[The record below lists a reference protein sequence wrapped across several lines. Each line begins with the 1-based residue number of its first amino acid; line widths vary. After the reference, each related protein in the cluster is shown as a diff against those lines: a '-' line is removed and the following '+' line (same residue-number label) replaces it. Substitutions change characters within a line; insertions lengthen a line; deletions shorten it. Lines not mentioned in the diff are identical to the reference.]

1 MTSFLEAF
9 LFGVN
14 VLHLI
19 MQEIEKYKQLILPVL
34 RRYFIK
40 RAAIFGSIAKGNY
53 NADSD
58 IDLLIEGDTGFTIF
72 KLLSLEEEIAEL
84 THRKVDL
91 VEYSAI
97 KPSIRQEVLQSAIA
111 IL

>member
-1 MTSFLEAF
+1 
-9 LFGVN
+9 
-14 VLHLI
+14 
-19 MQEIEKYKQLILPVL
+19 MQEIEKYKLLILPVL
-34 RRYFIK
+34 RRYLIK
-40 RAAIFGSIAKGNY
+40 RAAIFGSMAKGNH
-53 NADSD
+53 NTDSD
-58 IDLLIEGDTGFTIF
+58 IDILIEGDAEFTMF

-91 VEYSAI
+91 VEYGAI